1 MRNKPISAY
10 GSLKAN
16 QHVGMLYIVVL
27 NVAQLTADITWMRAF
42 LLVETPHP
50 WGMGRDNGDRWGST
64 ETARWWLLC
73 CTEVESKWSATGLY
87 LLEPSLYALGLYR
100 VERGHIEGWW
110 CSGYQGLWWI
120 KMGRFETTEMNPCI
134 VSADELQDTLNN
146 AFGAILNTLLP
157 GIRSS
162 MEEID
167 FYAFDYRHF
176 RVQKPKKFMTAL
188 CQGYLLLNK
197 DKRLSIGLQH
207 FWCGKNNSSLG
218 LSWLS
223 CEMYPKLPIPTAGL
237 RFQLFLSIFH
247 VHPEHWGNKFNLT
260 CAYFQMGGW
269 KNTNPENGFCA
280 KTAACEAKP
289 FDEVKIWEFKGWSN
303 PGETSFYDCHSSK
316 PEIHFLFNQNSY
328 FGYLFIKSTFKKN
341 GHGILGGSSRFF

>member
-1 MRNKPISAY
+1 MLSWQLISL
-10 GSLKAN
+10 G
-16 QHVGMLYIVVL
+16 
-27 NVAQLTADITWMRAF
+27 
-42 LLVETPHP
+42 
-50 WGMGRDNGDRWGST
+50 WGPFCWLRPRTHGAWGGATGDRWGST

-73 CTEVESKWSATGLY
+73 CAEVESKWSATGLY

-120 KMGRFETTEMNPCI
+120 KMGRLETTEMNPCI

-223 CEMYPKLPIPTAGL
+223 CEMYPKLP
-237 RFQLFLSIFH
+237 
-247 VHPEHWGNKFNLT
+247 
-260 CAYFQMGGW
+260 YFQMGGW
-269 KNTNPENGFCA
+269 KNTNPGNGFCA

-328 FGYLFIKSTFKKN
+328 FGYLFNKSPFKKK
-341 GHGILGGSSRFF
+341 GMGYLEDHPVFLFYHCYWVPWLGWFPFQMSIFIPYKWI